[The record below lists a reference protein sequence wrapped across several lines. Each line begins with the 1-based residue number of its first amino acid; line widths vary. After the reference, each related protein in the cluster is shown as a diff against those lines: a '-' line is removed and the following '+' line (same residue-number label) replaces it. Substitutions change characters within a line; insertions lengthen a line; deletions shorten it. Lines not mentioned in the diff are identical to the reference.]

1 MSFICLI
8 SLTNLISHIKL
19 ILQLT
24 GFNVCGQ
31 YYFPCCLIPLRCQ
44 PKLTSKTIPI
54 MNQAVVISTRVLAT
68 INSLPDEERSAMAA
82 ALTGE
87 FILGMDVSKELTE
100 MQQIVYRI
108 IRNYVV
114 SDMRRA
120 AN

>member
-1 MSFICLI
+1 MPDTFAMSTD
-8 SLTNLISHIKL
+8 TNLKNSL
-19 ILQLT
+19 
-24 GFNVCGQ
+24 
-31 YYFPCCLIPLRCQ
+31 
-44 PKLTSKTIPI
+44 I

>member
-1 MSFICLI
+1 MPARADTFAMSTE
-8 SLTNLISHIKL
+8 TNLKNSL
-19 ILQLT
+19 
-24 GFNVCGQ
+24 
-31 YYFPCCLIPLRCQ
+31 
-44 PKLTSKTIPI
+44 I

>member
-1 MSFICLI
+1 MRANSAHRYGSTFAMSTE
-8 SLTNLISHIKL
+8 TNLKNSL
-19 ILQLT
+19 
-24 GFNVCGQ
+24 
-31 YYFPCCLIPLRCQ
+31 
-44 PKLTSKTIPI
+44 I